1 MDYQNGQFISA
12 YTANDTLFE
21 GKVFTR
27 KDGTKVCLRED
38 NKWLPLDKLKMIRV
52 VEGTID
58 TSDIQSLI
66 DDDIGKCD
74 MDKIG
79 KLDDGALEKLGA
91 SREDELIRSGVKMD
105 KGAYSQGFIS
115 KVKAQKVAD
124 DANAGNISTST
135 ALEKYKQSK
144 DIDIKQRINQTLK
157 ENLLDPLDDEDVP
170 DPIYDSIDD
179 ENATFDEDYIDESST
194 LDENDFSEEDD
205 PLFGYGEDDGQ
216 DWDAIEDAVENFDE
230 DDIMEDDFTMN
241 YTAFMNESKGNGGYD
256 RQKDKDYDDALSEM
270 DKKGKSLPDSP
281 APKQEESSDDVLAR
295 LRNKIAEKVDNEVAA
310 AIDRYIENSEAIE
323 EAIVPYICKEFGVSL
338 NFKESESNEDM
349 LEEAKKAIVEARLSE
364 VSVSGIFQVCK
375 AIYPKVKSFLG
386 GGTRIDTSKQPTKVS
401 LFNPNVEFTNLEAAK
416 KWCQQN
422 VNKILSGQTLAVR
435 QLKVQAGQPVQQ
447 IGGLIPVATR

>member
-179 ENATFDEDYIDESST
+179 ENATFDEDYIDESPT

-241 YTAFMNESKGNGGYD
+241 YTTFMGESKI
-256 RQKDKDYDDALSEM
+256 EE
-270 DKKGKSLPDSP
+270 P
-281 APKQEESSDDVLAR
+281 AQFKEESSDDVLAR

-310 AIDRYIENSEAIE
+310 AIDRYIENSETIE

-338 NFKESESNEDM
+338 NFKESESNEDI
-349 LEEAKKAIVEARLSE
+349 LEEAKKAIIEARLSE

-386 GGTRIDTSKQPTKVS
+386 GGTRVDTSKQPTKVS
-401 LFNPNVEFTNLEAAK
+401 LFNPNVEFPNLESAK